1 MLKVKENVEMIKE
14 IRKYIIGS
22 LKSRD
27 VTTVHADLANI
38 VLIYDYDES
47 VYDNP
52 KNKDEVLNCI
62 DIDSVNA
69 D

>member
-1 MLKVKENVEMIKE
+1 MLKVKENIEMIKT
-14 IRKYIIGS
+14 IRKYIIDS
-22 LKSRD
+22 LKSHN
-27 VTTVHADLANI
+27 VTPAHADLANI